1 MHAELEFTV
10 EPRTGTGKGMARKLR
25 AGGKT
30 PGIVY
35 GFGMDPVMVAFRE
48 PDLVKALS
56 TPAQR
61 NAFLRLQCDDE
72 RVSGARVMVK
82 ELQVHPVRRVFIH
95 ADFYRLNP
103 NRVFQIEV
111 PIRLDGTAAGVKL
124 GGIMQVARREI
135 VVACLPDEL
144 PDAIPVD
151 VTDMQVG
158 DSIHVGDLQAP
169 PGVRIVT
176 NPILAVCA
184 VIAPSAIEEPE
195 EEEEELAE
203 EEVGEEAEAEAE
215 EETSEE

>member
-1 MHAELEFTV
+1 
-10 EPRTGTGKGMARKLR
+10 
-25 AGGKT
+25 
-30 PGIVY
+30 
-35 GFGMDPVMVAFRE
+35 MVAFRE

-61 NAFLRLQCDDE
+61 NAFLRLTCDDE
-72 RVSGARVMVK
+72 RISGARVMVK
-82 ELQVHPVRRVFIH
+82 ELQVHPVRRIFIH

-103 NRVFQIEV
+103 DRVFQINV

-151 VTDMQVG
+151 VTDMEVG

-169 PGVRIVT
+169 EGVRIVS
-176 NPILAVCA
+176 NPKLAVCA

-195 EEEEELAE
+195 EEELAE
-203 EEVGEEAEAEAE
+203 EEIGEEAEAEAE
-215 EETSEE
+215 EETAEE